1 MIVSPSLYSGNMKFW
16 DAAWRGRN
24 NRTGKGR
31 CSSPSPSPSPVEQK
45 GYKLK
50 INGGTLSARAFVPK
64 WPFRKVDRSLYTTG
78 AGGIVL
84 EKKMGIKK
92 RPDFLSDFLSNFG
105 TVVRS
110 SRKDIIDKPVASW
123 SGGLAKVLGNK
134 VGEKGSLWSRTF
146 SRTESISRDDLLP
159 RVRGRTV
166 NQREKE
172 ESFAP
177 RLNNTLISLRVE
189 VLDPTFS
196 LISIHGEFK
205 NISLTLLP
213 RTDNV
218 SADKAY
224 IAFLR
229 RETKVG
235 TIKNIDWKLFLQLN
249 TRKRADRWSDKLCNY
264 RIHEKFS
271 VALLFTLFILIIYYL
286 YLLFI

>member
-1 MIVSPSLYSGNMKFW
+1 MKYREE
-16 DAAWRGRN
+16 AGGEGRIFVTSFRSN
-24 NRTGKGR
+24 DSFTLPLLWKYEILGRRLARQKQPNRKR
-31 CSSPSPSPSPVEQK
+31 EVFLPSPSPSPVEQK

-78 AGGIVL
+78 AGGTVL

-159 RVRGRTV
+159 RVRRRTV

-235 TIKNIDWKLFLQLN
+235 TIKNIDWKLFFHI
-249 TRKRADRWSDKLCNY
+249 KY
-264 RIHEKFS
+264 
-271 VALLFTLFILIIYYL
+271 
-286 YLLFI
+286 